1 MPQGTAS
8 IGVLPGGTTQAAPL
22 RIAVMDRD
30 SGFVVVLQ
38 KRLERLEWKHRV
50 LPSTVPAE
58 TIATMGLHALVV
70 DLSVLGFQAWEWLE
84 QVRRTLPELC
94 IVVCTGSSTVA
105 QRVRGLELGADDWIT
120 KPCHPAEVIARVRG
134 VVSRRQ
140 RDAGNATGEPI
151 VTGELEIRL
160 DSFQAYARGISLDL
174 TKREFELIHVLAS
187 AESQVL
193 EREQIF
199 SRVWGFTMAPGDRT
213 VDVFVR
219 KLRLKLSEASP
230 EWRYIHTHFG
240 IGYRFAP
247 ETLDAQASA

>member
-1 MPQGTAS
+1 
-8 IGVLPGGTTQAAPL
+8 
-22 RIAVMDRD
+22 
-30 SGFVVVLQ
+30 
-38 KRLERLEWKHRV
+38 
-50 LPSTVPAE
+50 
-58 TIATMGLHALVV
+58 
-70 DLSVLGFQAWEWLE
+70 
-84 QVRRTLPELC
+84 
-94 IVVCTGSSTVA
+94 VA

-134 VVSRRQ
+134 VVNRRQ

-247 ETLDAQASA
+247 EPLDAQASA